1 MKGDYV
7 HADAEVMWR
16 KDGTFFPV
24 EYWSHPMRHEGRLV
38 GAVITFLDITE
49 RKRAESEIHI
59 LNAELEQRVIAR
71 TAELQTANKELA
83 QARERE
89 V

>member
-1 MKGDYV
+1 VKGDYA

-24 EYWSHPMRHEGRLV
+24 EYWSHPMYHEGNLV
-38 GAVITFLDITE
+38 GAVITFLDVTE
-49 RKRAESEIHI
+49 RKQAESEIHI

-71 TAELQTANKELA
+71 TTELQSCEQGTGTGSRA
-83 QARERE
+83 
-89 V
+89 